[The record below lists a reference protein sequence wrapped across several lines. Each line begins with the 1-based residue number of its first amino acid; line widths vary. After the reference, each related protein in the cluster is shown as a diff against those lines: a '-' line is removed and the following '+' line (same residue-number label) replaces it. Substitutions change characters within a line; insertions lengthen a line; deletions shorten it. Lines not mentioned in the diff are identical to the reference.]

1 MAFNRFRSFRFCCFL
16 EIWRSFFSSILSTPA
31 LILFSTVPHTTSK
44 AFDVARCT
52 LQGVFLHD
60 VFLKNVSLVEVMKV
74 NEMVIKISK
83 TQALLS
89 PTNDD

>member
-1 MAFNRFRSFRFCCFL
+1 
-16 EIWRSFFSSILSTPA
+16 
-31 LILFSTVPHTTSK
+31 
-44 AFDVARCT
+44 